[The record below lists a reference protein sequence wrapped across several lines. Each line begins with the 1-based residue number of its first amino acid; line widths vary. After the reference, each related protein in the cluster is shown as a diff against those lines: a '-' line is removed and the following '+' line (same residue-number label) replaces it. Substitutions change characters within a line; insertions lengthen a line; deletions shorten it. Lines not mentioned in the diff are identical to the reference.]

1 MSHCTDVFSATC
13 FISGHTVFAGLIRR
27 DLHMRS
33 TRSANDAATLSISGG
48 SDPEGGDPHRR
59 TSFLP
64 VKYRENRHNLNIRD
78 IAIFL

>member
-48 SDPEGGDPHRR
+48 SDPEGGDP
-59 TSFLP
+59 LP
-64 VKYRENRHNLNIRD
+64 AYIIFARNTVKID
-78 IAIFL
+78 TT